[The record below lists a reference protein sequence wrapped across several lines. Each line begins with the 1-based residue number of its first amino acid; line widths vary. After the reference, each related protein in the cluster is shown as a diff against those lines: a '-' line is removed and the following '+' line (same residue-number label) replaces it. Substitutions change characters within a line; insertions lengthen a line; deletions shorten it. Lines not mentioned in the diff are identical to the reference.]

1 MRIQSYYI
9 EFIDE
14 YTKIRP
20 TYLSIKCVR
29 LIAMLYLVRFIYA
42 EKTFLLFTEN
52 CTV

>member
-20 TYLSIKCVR
+20 TYLSIKYVC
-29 LIAMLYLVRFIYA
+29 LIAMLYPVRLIYG
-42 EKTFLLFTEN
+42 EKTFLLFKEN
-52 CTV
+52 CKV